1 MNTELLHKSMSHPE
15 SIAQPEVEA
24 LQQIVREFPYFG
36 AAQTLLSRAY
46 LNAQDHRL
54 TDQVSHAAFY
64 TGNRMGLYQLLHPAT
79 IEKAQDTV
87 ESVSTPEAPSAALK
101 AETDTETP
109 HSEFSELASRVL
121 EDEQASALSKPIE
134 VKQDEPIA
142 RPVSPE
148 VPIGVDEAI
157 AEQAETEQKIQEHPS
172 SPLQEQILIGAIADS
187 IALEVLPDRKDE
199 APQEQAKPTTDFG
212 AWLKQRSRATGFTE
226 HETQAESSDDSDDQL
241 HSFYQS
247 STARGQHRMLQPESG
262 EDKQR
267 NIIDRFIQ
275 YEPKIERGR
284 APEYPQANLAKDS
297 LEEDPE
303 LVTETMA
310 QLFAR
315 QGKFDKAR
323 KAYRKLMEQFPEKS
337 VYFAAQLKSIE
348 KFKK

>member
-64 TGNRMGLYQLLHPAT
+64 TGNRMGLYQLLHPRS
-79 IEKAQDTV
+79 IE
-87 ESVSTPEAPSAALK
+87 SAPGMDERTSIP
-101 AETDTETP
+101 ETP
-109 HSEFSELASRVL
+109 PKALEVEPHTDGQQSEFSELASRVL
-121 EDEQASALSKPIE
+121 EDEHTSAVTKPLE
-134 VKQDEPIA
+134 ATDEEPIA
-142 RPVSPE
+142 VPVSQEATSE
-148 VPIGVDEAI
+148 VSVEVAQQSDSIQDV
-157 AEQAETEQKIQEHPS
+157 QEHPS
-172 SPLQEQILIGAIADS
+172 SLLQEQILIGAIADS
-187 IALEVLPDRKDE
+187 IALEVIPERNDDH
-199 APQEQAKPTTDFG
+199 PQEQAKPTTDFG
-212 AWLKQRSRATGFTE
+212 AWLKQRSRATGFTTNE
-226 HETQAESSDDSDDQL
+226 KQVGSPDDPDEEPQ
-241 HSFYQS
+241 SFYQS
-247 STARGQHRMLQPESG
+247 ASVRGQHRMLQAESG

-267 NIIDRFIQ
+267 KIIDRFIQ

-284 APEYPQANLAKDS
+284 SPEYPQANMAKES